1 MTVLTKD
8 NFKIE
13 VEDYKGLI
21 LIDLY
26 ADWCA
31 PCRMLS
37 PVIEELEREN
47 SDVKFCKIN
56 VDNEPELAQLFRVSS
71 IPMIAAVKDNTF
83 LDMSVGF
90 VPKASLEAL
99 INNNK

>member
-8 NFKIE
+8 NFKCE
-13 VEDYKGLI
+13 VEEYKGLI
-21 LIDLY
+21 IIDLY

-31 PCRMLS
+31 PCMMLA
-37 PVIEELEREN
+37 PVIEELEKEYI
-47 SDVKFCKIN
+47 DVKFCKIN
-56 VDNEPELAQLFRVSS
+56 VDSEPELAQMFKVTS

-90 VPKASLEAL
+90 VPKASLAAL

>member
-8 NFKIE
+8 NFKGE
-13 VEDYKGLI
+13 VEEYKGLI
-21 LIDLY
+21 IIDLY

-31 PCRMLS
+31 PCRMLA
-37 PVIEELEREN
+37 PVIEELESEN

-56 VDNEPELAQLFRVSS
+56 VDNEPELAQMFKVSS

-99 INNNK
+99 INSNK